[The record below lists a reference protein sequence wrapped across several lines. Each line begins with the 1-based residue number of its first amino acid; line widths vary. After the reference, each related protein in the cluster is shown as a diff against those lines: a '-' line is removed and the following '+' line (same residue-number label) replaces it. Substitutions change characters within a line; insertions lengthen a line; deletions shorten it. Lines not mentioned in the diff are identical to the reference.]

1 VKWDKHE
8 QNMIEAFQRQRKEGH
23 PCELDFD
30 FDLTLACE
38 DHQLLQ
44 AHKIVLSAGSSFFE
58 KILERYKHPSPLIY
72 LRGVQSNQMELLMDL
87 MYSGEAIVGQ
97 DMLESFLVIGG
108 ELGVKGLVNTSS
120 CSESAPEE
128 TKQASFMREVQKDLS
143 DKNLQQSSTNAINR
157 SLSSSKAQGI
167 CGSSGDPKEPIGVM
181 QAPTRGEPA
190 DNNLLK
196 EGQVVKSSYQLDG
209 LGAITGEQT
218 AATDHATQNRKG
230 SEGADCKQSV
240 QVTVSKGKMQVRGL
254 LPGQKLVRTSDGKLI
269 VRSANGQQS
278 SLNLVKK
285 VTESR
290 VAKSTL
296 REFQPVPGNAAPTSV
311 DIFSSGPEVDFST
324 IKVSTPRSVNNNVPT
339 EDEEA
344 NPANESLKILVK
356 SEEVESKTGS
366 GEDAMKIKGIA
377 SLSKSYDGRDTT
389 IGEWKDLRK
398 FMTII
403 VEGVGGSG
411 GKGKR
416 IFKCAVC
423 ERIMGQK
430 ESMMRH
436 IESKHFRGILNHT
449 CTICQKSFQTRNTME
464 QHKHREH
471 K

>member
-58 KILERYKHPSPLIY
+58 RILERYKHPSPLIY
-72 LRGVQSNQMELLMDL
+72 LRGVKSNQMQVLLDL

-108 ELGVKGLVNTSS
+108 ELGVRGLVNTNS
-120 CSESAPEE
+120 CSKNAPEE
-128 TKQASFMREVQKDLS
+128 TKQISSMREVQKDLS
-143 DKNLQQSSTNAINR
+143 DKNLQQCSTNATNR
-157 SLSSSKAQGI
+157 SLSSSKAQDI

-181 QAPTRGEPA
+181 QPPTSDG
-190 DNNLLK
+190 NTLLK
-196 EGQVVKSSYQLDG
+196 EGQVVEPEYQFDD

-218 AATDHATQNRKG
+218 AATDHATNNRKG
-230 SEGADCKQSV
+230 SGVADGKQSV

-254 LPGQKLVRTSDGKLI
+254 LPGQKLVRTSEGKLS

-278 SLNLVKK
+278 SLNLIRK

-296 REFQPVPGNAAPTSV
+296 RELQPVPDNVTPTSV
-311 DIFSSGPEVDFST
+311 DIFSLGPKVDFST

-356 SEEVESKTGS
+356 SEEVETKTGS
-366 GEDAMKIKGIA
+366 GEDAVKIEGIA
-377 SLSKSYDGRDTT
+377 SLSKSCDGRDTT

-398 FMTII
+398 FMVIFF
-403 VEGVGGSG
+403 EGVGGSG
-411 GKGKR
+411 GKGKK

>member
-23 PCELDFD
+23 PCELDLD

-181 QAPTRGEPA
+181 QAPTSGEPA
-190 DNNLLK
+190 DNNLLN
-196 EGQVVKSSYQLDG
+196 ESQVVKSPYQFDD
-209 LGAITGEQT
+209 LGAITG
-218 AATDHATQNRKG
+218 AADG
-230 SEGADCKQSV
+230 KQSV

-290 VAKSTL
+290 VANSTL
-296 REFQPVPGNAAPTSV
+296 RELQPDPGNVMSASV

-356 SEEVESKTGS
+356 SEEVGTKTGS
-366 GEDAMKIKGIA
+366 GEDAMKIEGIA

>member
-23 PCELDFD
+23 PCELDLD

-143 DKNLQQSSTNAINR
+143 DKNLQQSSTNATNR
-157 SLSSSKAQGI
+157 SLSSSKAQDI

-181 QAPTRGEPA
+181 QAPTRGE
-190 DNNLLK
+190 
-196 EGQVVKSSYQLDG
+196 
-209 LGAITGEQT
+209 QT
-218 AATDHATQNRKG
+218 AATDHATKNRKG
-230 SEGADCKQSV
+230 SGVADVKQSV

-278 SLNLVKK
+278 SLNLVRK

-290 VAKSTL
+290 VVNSTL
-296 REFQPVPGNAAPTSV
+296 RELQPVPDNVMSTSL

-356 SEEVESKTGS
+356 SEEVETKTGS
-366 GEDAMKIKGIA
+366 GEDAMKIEGIA

>member
-8 QNMIEAFQRQRKEGH
+8 QNMIEAFQRQRKNEH
-23 PCELDFD
+23 PCNLDFD
-30 FDLTLACE
+30 YDLTLACE

-58 KILERYKHPSPLIY
+58 RILERYKHPSPLIY
-72 LRGVQSNQMELLMDL
+72 LRGVKSNQMELLLDL

-108 ELGVKGLVNTSS
+108 ELGVRGLVNTKS
-120 CSESAPEE
+120 CSENAPEE
-128 TKQASFMREVQKDLS
+128 TRQTSSMRELQKDLS
-143 DKNLQQSSTNAINR
+143 DKNFQQCSTIATNR
-157 SLSSSKAQGI
+157 SKAQDI
-167 CGSSGDPKEPIGVM
+167 CGSSGDPKEPNGVM
-181 QAPTRGEPA
+181 QALTSGQST

-196 EGQVVKSSYQLDG
+196 EG
-209 LGAITGEQT
+209 ET
-218 AATDHATQNRKG
+218 AAADHATKNRKG
-230 SEGADCKQSV
+230 SGGADGKQSV

-290 VAKSTL
+290 VAESTL
-296 REFQPVPGNAAPTSV
+296 RELKPVPGNVTPTSV
-311 DIFSSGPEVDFST
+311 DIFSSGPKVDFST

-344 NPANESLKILVK
+344 NPTNDSLKILVK
-356 SEEVESKTGS
+356 SEEVETKTGS
-366 GEDAMKIKGIA
+366 GEDAVKIEGIA
-377 SLSKSYDGRDTT
+377 SLSKFCDGRDTT

-398 FMTII
+398 FMVII
-403 VEGVGGSG
+403 FEGVGESG
-411 GKGKR
+411 GKGKK
-416 IFKCAVC
+416 IFKCTVC

>member
-58 KILERYKHPSPLIY
+58 RILERYKHPSPLIY
-72 LRGVQSNQMELLMDL
+72 LRGVKSNQMELLLDL

-120 CSESAPEE
+120 CSENAPKE
-128 TKQASFMREVQKDLS
+128 TKQTSSMRELQKDLS
-143 DKNLQQSSTNAINR
+143 DKNLHQCSTNR
-157 SLSSSKAQGI
+157 SLSSSKAQDN
-167 CGSSGDPKEPIGVM
+167 CGASGDPKEPIGVM
-181 QAPTRGEPA
+181 QAPTNG
-190 DNNLLK
+190 
-196 EGQVVKSSYQLDG
+196 G
-209 LGAITGEQT
+209 QT
-218 AATDHATQNRKG
+218 AATDHATNNRKSSG
-230 SEGADCKQSV
+230 GADGKQSV

-290 VAKSTL
+290 VAESTL
-296 REFQPVPGNAAPTSV
+296 RELQPVPGNVTPTSV
-311 DIFSSGPEVDFST
+311 DVFSSGPKVDFST
-324 IKVSTPRSVNNNVPT
+324 IKVSTPKTVNNNVPN

-344 NPANESLKILVK
+344 NSVKGSLKILVK
-356 SEEVESKTGS
+356 SEEVETKAGS
-366 GEDAMKIKGIA
+366 GEDAMRIEGIA
-377 SLSKSYDGRDTT
+377 SLSRSYDGRDTT
-389 IGEWKDLRK
+389 IEEWKDLRK
-398 FMTII
+398 FMVIFF
-403 VEGVGGSG
+403 EGVGGSG
-411 GKGKR
+411 GKGKK

>member
-120 CSESAPEE
+120 CSERAPEE
-128 TKQASFMREVQKDLS
+128 TMQASFMREVQKDLS
-143 DKNLQQSSTNAINR
+143 DKNLQQSSTNATNR
-157 SLSSSKAQGI
+157 SLSSSKVQDI

-181 QAPTRGEPA
+181 QAPT
-190 DNNLLK
+190 
-196 EGQVVKSSYQLDG
+196 S
-209 LGAITGEQT
+209 GEQT
-218 AATDHATQNRKG
+218 AATDHATKNRKG
-230 SEGADCKQSV
+230 SGVADVKQSV

>member
-23 PCELDFD
+23 PCELDLD
-30 FDLTLACE
+30 YDLTLACE

-58 KILERYKHPSPLIY
+58 RILERYKHPSPLIY
-72 LRGVQSNQMELLMDL
+72 LRGVKSNQMELLLDL

-97 DMLESFLVIGG
+97 DMLESFLAIGG
-108 ELGVKGLVNTSS
+108 ELGVRGLVNTNS
-120 CSESAPEE
+120 CSGNAPEE
-128 TKQASFMREVQKDLS
+128 TKQTSSMRELQKDLL
-143 DKNLQQSSTNAINR
+143 DKNLQQRSTIATNR
-157 SLSSSKAQGI
+157 SKAQAI

-181 QAPTRGEPA
+181 QAHTSGQST

-196 EGQVVKSSYQLDG
+196 EGQVVKPQYQFDD
-209 LGAITGEQT
+209 LGANSGET
-218 AATDHATQNRKG
+218 AAADHATNKRKG
-230 SEGADCKQSV
+230 SGVADGTQSV

-290 VAKSTL
+290 VAESTL
-296 REFQPVPGNAAPTSV
+296 RELQPVPGNVTPTSV
-311 DIFSSGPEVDFST
+311 DVFSSGPKVDFST
-324 IKVSTPRSVNNNVPT
+324 IKVSTPKTVNNNVPN

-344 NPANESLKILVK
+344 NSVKGSLKILVK
-356 SEEVESKTGS
+356 SEEVETKAGS
-366 GEDAMKIKGIA
+366 GEDAMRIEGIA
-377 SLSKSYDGRDTT
+377 SLSRSYDGRDTT
-389 IGEWKDLRK
+389 IEEWKDLRK
-398 FMTII
+398 FMVIFF
-403 VEGVGGSG
+403 EGVGGSG
-411 GKGKR
+411 GKGKK

>member
-1 VKWDKHE
+1 MKWDKHE
-8 QNMIEAFQRQRKEGH
+8 QNMIEAFQRQRKNEH
-23 PCELDFD
+23 PCNLDFD
-30 FDLTLACE
+30 YDLTLACE

-58 KILERYKHPSPLIY
+58 RILERYKHPSPLIY
-72 LRGVQSNQMELLMDL
+72 LRGVKSNQMELLLDL

-97 DMLESFLVIGG
+97 DMLESFLAIGG
-108 ELGVKGLVNTSS
+108 ELGVRGLVNTNS
-120 CSESAPEE
+120 CSENAPEE
-128 TKQASFMREVQKDLS
+128 TKQTSSMRELQKDLS
-143 DKNLQQSSTNAINR
+143 DKNLQQCSTIATNR
-157 SLSSSKAQGI
+157 SKAQDI
-167 CGSSGDPKEPIGVM
+167 CGSSGDPKEPNGVM
-181 QAPTRGEPA
+181 QAPTSGQST

-196 EGQVVKSSYQLDG
+196 EGQVVKPQYQFDDLS
-209 LGAITGEQT
+209 ANSGET
-218 AATDHATQNRKG
+218 AAADHATKNRKG
-230 SEGADCKQSV
+230 SGGADGKQSV

-254 LPGQKLVRTSDGKLI
+254 LPGQKLVRTSEGKLI

-290 VAKSTL
+290 VAESTL
-296 REFQPVPGNAAPTSV
+296 RELKPVPDNVTPTSV
-311 DIFSSGPEVDFST
+311 DIFSSGPKVDFST

-344 NPANESLKILVK
+344 NSVKGSLKILVK
-356 SEEVESKTGS
+356 SEEVETKAGS
-366 GEDAMKIKGIA
+366 GEDAMRIEGIA
-377 SLSKSYDGRDTT
+377 SLSKSDDGRDTT

-403 VEGVGGSG
+403 FEGVGESG

-449 CTICQKSFQTRNTME
+449 CTICQKSFPTRNTME